1 MVREWTD
8 LTDAEIARLWL
19 DESRNG
25 RREGDGIIALADLS
39 LHAPER
45 LWTVALE
52 ILELLRDEEELLIAS
67 IGAGPLED
75 LLNRHG
81 GDYIDRIVERARQNR
96 RFRVAASCVWPS
108 RIDPTIWQRLQA
120 VVQPANGAAQS
131 ATQPPKHRPPK
142 SFKNRRSGRDE

>member
-75 LLNRHG
+75 LLCRYG
-81 GDYIDRIVERARQNR
+81 ADFVDRIIERARQNR
-96 RFRVAASCVWPS
+96 RFRVAASCVWP
-108 RIDPTIWQRLQA
+108 RGIDPAIWQRLQA
-120 VVQPANGAAQS
+120 VVQPANGANHSAAQ
-131 ATQPPKHRPPK
+131 P
-142 SFKNRRSGRDE
+142 

>member
-1 MVREWTD
+1 LAIANELHVEPENNMVREWTD

-19 DESRNG
+19 DESRSG
-25 RREGDGIIALADLS
+25 HREGDGIIALADLS

-75 LLNRHG
+75 LLSRYG
-81 GDYIDRIVERARQNR
+81 VDFVDRIIERARQNR
-96 RFRVAASCVWPS
+96 RFRVAASCVWPGG
-108 RIDPTIWQRLQA
+108 IDPAIWQRLQA
-120 VVQPANGAAQS
+120 VVQPAIGATHSAAQ
-131 ATQPPKHRPPK
+131 P
-142 SFKNRRSGRDE
+142 